1 MVAAGN
7 IIKVVNFI
15 VDTVITLLI
24 FFSPHVSVSGR
35 TVFEEPHTMIADMSV
50 LPYNSQSLSSVSQCY
65 VSRCVKDITVIF
77 PRRFSFS

>member
-35 TVFEEPHTMIADMSV
+35 TVFEKKPHTMIADMSV
-50 LPYNSQSLSSVSQCY
+50 LPYNSVSVFC
-65 VSRCVKDITVIF
+65 VSVLCV
-77 PRRFSFS
+77 